1 MCGTQAAKVAKHL
14 KKHADGATGHGYTD
28 EANRFNDANV
38 TERFVWGKKI
48 EKQLREGADVRDL
61 TSKAERQRQEER
73 LVRPRRD
80 AAAYSRL

>member
-1 MCGTQAAKVAKHL
+1 MAKHL

-38 TERFVWGKKI
+38 TERFVWAKKL
-48 EKQLREGADVRDL
+48 EKQLREGADVREL

-73 LVRPRRD
+73 LVRSWLSD
-80 AAAYSRL
+80 CCSFQASVQC